1 MIIRWTFKDATGYI
15 FKFPTN
21 GIRGGIMN
29 NRRIYSEGRYVLG
42 TEDGHPYMTVCGRKY
57 VLTCHPYEPCLYIT
71 DEYGNTTA
79 VHNAFDPSAVLESF
93 ENEDTVTSI
102 TGTVYDK
109 IDFCRMVEYAAGM
122 LDIQIDEAEKVLRE
136 KANDK
141 EPGQKKKKEES
152 YIKEITPRPEA
163 GKIIEDDPFYGVLAQ
178 YPDCVID
185 FCLVK
190 NEHIEAGNNA
200 HRDALL
206 WASRKIFFDENDGAI
221 WHFNVGRAEGKS
233 IGADEL
239 FAPVDKNGKLNLRR
253 AFLEPPYAN
262 SYTDADLEKLIAAL
276 FPGGTDGL
284 EVFEWTTDWSEYFD
298 EGHEWWGTL
307 CLTVFDEK
315 LDRFAVIMAS
325 ATD

>member
-1 MIIRWTFKDATGYI
+1 
-15 FKFPTN
+15 
-21 GIRGGIMN
+21 MN

-42 TEDGHPYMTVCGRKY
+42 TEDSHPYMTVCGKKY

-71 DEYGNTTA
+71 DENGNTTA

-93 ENEDTVTSI
+93 ANGDTVTSI

-122 LDIQIDEAEKVLRE
+122 FDIQVDEAEKVLRE

-152 YIKEITPRPEA
+152 DVKEITPRPEA
-163 GKIIEDDPFYGVLAQ
+163 GKIIEDDPFYGVLAE

-190 NEHIEAGNNA
+190 NDHTATGYNA

-206 WASRKIFFDENDGAI
+206 CACRKIFVDENDGAI
-221 WHFNVGRAEGKS
+221 WHFNVGMAEGKP

-239 FAPVDKNGKLNLRR
+239 FVPVDKNGKLNLRR